1 MQQGSFQSPRDN
13 NTQTQ
18 PNSGPFQYPQAY
30 HTQTRMNTG
39 QFQQSPYGYGDVD
52 IPPPPPPPKQRRIV
66 LVVVLMIA
74 LGLIVALSGM
84 LFAVMRVGTEPRSTQ
99 ATPTPTVA
107 TTTTATPVPVT
118 AQSIIKDFQSQGLST
133 DHLSYGTTLSQ
144 WTGYPKSPSSFYSVI
159 EEQSSATFIDP
170 SLCGG
175 GACDAGGVWLGVYNS
190 ISDAQVEYGHF
201 LVWSGQQIQPSGPPA
216 DEVTTLVGRCMLYGE
231 LSTSEYGTILRN
243 DCAQG

>member
-1 MQQGSFQSPRDN
+1 MQQGSFQSPREN

-18 PNSGPFQYPQAY
+18 ANSVTFQYPQAY
-30 HTQTRMNTG
+30 NTQPRMNTG
-39 QFQQSPYGYGDVD
+39 QFQQSPYGYPD
-52 IPPPPPPPKQRRIV
+52 IPPPPPPPKQRHMV
-66 LVVVLMIA
+66 LVVVLIIA
-74 LGLIVALSGM
+74 SGLIVALGGM

-107 TTTTATPVPVT
+107 TTTTATPVLVT

-144 WTGYPKSPSSFYSVI
+144 WTGYPKSPSSFFSVI

-190 ISDAQVEYGHF
+190 ISDAHVEYGHF

-216 DEVTTLVGRCMLYGE
+216 DEVTTLVGRCILYGE
-231 LSTSEYGTILRN
+231 LSTSEYGAILRN
-243 DCAQG
+243 DCAKG